1 VNAANH
7 RFTEPRAHFTRAE
20 LEAIVADQD
29 ARLDRIAE
37 RQRTGQHIGG
47 SAEATAR
54 NIWSLAIDA
63 LVEMDG
69 EEPETVDP
77 QSELAD
83 AMEATCASVWWPV
96 HKMQIAVSTATL
108 VDGFGG
114 AVTQFN
120 RMEGM

>member
-1 VNAANH
+1 MTYASH
-7 RFTEPRAHFTRAE
+7 QFTEPRRLFTRAE

-47 SAEATAR
+47 DAEATAR
-54 NIWSLAIDA
+54 NIWALAIDA
-63 LVEMDG
+63 LVELDG

-96 HKMQIAVSTATL
+96 RGLNPAAMDLFGEAVRQ
-108 VDGFGG
+108 FG
-114 AVTQFN
+114 
-120 RMEGM
+120 RMG